1 MDSLG
6 LSMFGSSLA
15 GARCVHVASAKSTGS
30 SRQLVL
36 NAPISGWDVALCTAA
51 DTNLFNADTKYVATT
66 ASSGTIYVNANYTIV
81 STSSAITYK
90 LVTGASMADTV
101 LFYAA
106 FFTYN

>member
-6 LSMFGSSLA
+6 LALFGSSLT
-15 GARCVHVASAKSTGS
+15 GARCVHVASARSTGS

-36 NAPISGWDVALCTAA
+36 NAPTSGWDVALCTA
-51 DTNLFNADTKYVATT
+51 DTNLFNADTKYVVTT
-66 ASSGTIYVNANYTIV
+66 ASSETIYVNANYTIV

-90 LVTGASMADTV
+90 LTTDGSMADSV

-106 FFTYN
+106 FFKYN

>member
-36 NAPISGWDVALCTAA
+36 NAPISGWDVALCTADA
-51 DTNLFNADTKYVATT
+51 NLLNADTKYVATT

-90 LVTGASMADTV
+90 LATDGSMADTV

-106 FFTYN
+106 FFKYN

>member
-6 LSMFGSSLA
+6 LALFTSSLI
-15 GARCVHVASAKSTGS
+15 GVRCVHVTSARSTGS

-36 NAPISGWDVALCTAA
+36 NAPISGWDVALCTA

-81 STSSAITYK
+81 STSNAITYK
-90 LVTGASMADTV
+90 LATDGSMADSV

-106 FFTYN
+106 FFKYN

>member
-6 LSMFGSSLA
+6 LALFTSPLT
-15 GARCVHVASAKSTGS
+15 GARCVHVASARSTGS

-36 NAPISGWDVALCTAA
+36 NAPISGWDVALCIA
-51 DTNLFNADTKYVATT
+51 DTNLFNADTKYVVTT

-90 LVTGASMADTV
+90 LATDGSMADSV

-106 FFTYN
+106 FFKYN